1 MSQASSVMGSA
12 LGDVFWD
19 LPPWLYYTP
28 GYDLGLSVYV
38 ANPTDVEKE
47 YALMA
52 RLSRDTTQMSEEA
65 LPVFG
70 YTWFKV
76 EPGDLAHL
84 KGALRFS
91 ETNAVLTLLLHEK
104 ESGDVIDSVATM
116 LVAPGSSALPPAWPG
131 APGNA
136 GSSVFDWTS
145 LMGFILPVLML
156 GIVASAMKP
165 KKDETKRLAPA
176 KEVVKQLPLGRG
188 S

>member
-1 MSQASSVMGSA
+1 MSQASSVMGGA

-38 ANPTDVEKE
+38 ANPTDVEQE

-52 RLSRDTTQMSEEA
+52 RLSRDTTQISEEA

-76 EPGDLAHL
+76 EPGDLAQL

-91 ETNAVLTLLLHEK
+91 ETNAVLALLLHEK
-104 ESGDVIDSVATM
+104 ESGEVIDSVATM
-116 LVAPGSSALPPAWPG
+116 LVAPGSSVLPPAWPG

-136 GSSVFDWTS
+136 GSSGFDWTS
-145 LMGFILPVLML
+145 LMGLMLPVLML

-165 KKDETKRLAPA
+165 KTDKAKQLAPA
-176 KEVVKQLPLGRG
+176 KEPAKQLPVGRG

>member
-1 MSQASSVMGSA
+1 MSQASSVMGGT

-38 ANPTDVEKE
+38 ANPTDVDKE
-47 YALMA
+47 YALLA
-52 RLSRDTTQMSEEA
+52 RLSRDTTQISEEA

-76 EPGDLAHL
+76 EPGDVAKL

-91 ETNAVLTLLLHEK
+91 ETNAVLTLLLYEK
-104 ESGDVIDSVATM
+104 DSGEVIDSAATM
-116 LVAPGSSALPPAWPG
+116 LVAPSSSVLPPAWPG
-131 APGNA
+131 APVNT
-136 GSSVFDWTS
+136 GSSGFDLS
-145 LMGFILPVLML
+145 QMMGMILPVLML
-156 GIVASAMKP
+156 GMVASAMQP
-165 KKDETKRLAPA
+165 KKDQTKRLEPG
-176 KEVVKQLPLGRG
+176 KEPVKQLPLGRG